1 MAIGL
6 SNDGGAEDGEVGDP
20 GVAWFRRQTG
30 RRQRS
35 IFVDIDQ
42 VDAAEDPARD
52 TM

>member
-6 SNDGGAEDGEVGDP
+6 SNDCGAEDYEVGDP
-20 GVAWFRRQTG
+20 GVAWFRRQKG